1 MKKWQLPEAKKNL
14 EKIIDHV
21 LQGRVQAIVKSSGEV
36 VYLIAGEKNNM
47 IAEQAKVGCQAKI
60 DLITSEI
67 YCSS

>member
-14 EKIIDHV
+14 EKIIDQV

-36 VYLIAGEKNNM
+36 VYLIAGEKNN
-47 IAEQAKVGCQAKI
+47 IIVEQAKVGCQANT

-67 YCSS
+67 YK

>member
-36 VYLIAGEKNNM
+36 VYLIAGEKNNI
-47 IAEQAKVGCQAKI
+47 IAEQPKVVYQANT
-60 DLITSEI
+60 DLITSKI
-67 YCSS
+67 HK

>member
-1 MKKWQLPEAKKNL
+1 MKKWQLQEAKQNL

-47 IAEQAKVGCQAKI
+47 IAEQQKVVYQANT

-67 YCSS
+67 HK

>member
-14 EKIIDHV
+14 EKIIENV
-21 LQGRVQAIVKSSGEV
+21 LQGRVHAIVKPSGEV

-47 IAEQAKVGCQAKI
+47 IAEQAKVQANT

-67 YCSS
+67 YK

>member
-14 EKIIDHV
+14 EKIIDQV
-21 LQGRVQAIVKSSGEV
+21 LQGRVQAIVKPSGEV

-47 IAEQAKVGCQAKI
+47 IAEQPKVGCQANT

-67 YCSS
+67 YK

>member
-14 EKIIDHV
+14 EKIIDQV

-47 IAEQAKVGCQAKI
+47 IAEQAKVGCQAKQI
-60 DLITSEI
+60 
-67 YCSS
+67 

>member
-47 IAEQAKVGCQAKI
+47 IAEQPKIVYQANT
-60 DLITSEI
+60 DLITSKI
-67 YCSS
+67 HK

>member
-14 EKIIDHV
+14 EKIIDQV

-47 IAEQAKVGCQAKI
+47 IAEQAKVGCQAKT

-67 YCSS
+67 YK

>member
-1 MKKWQLPEAKKNL
+1 MKKWQLSEAKQNL

-21 LQGRVQAIVKSSGEV
+21 LQGKVHAIVKSSGEV

-47 IAEQAKVGCQAKI
+47 IAEQAKVGCQANT

-67 YCSS
+67 YK